1 MTPKLM
7 DEIIV
12 MKEIYIGEGILMQ
25 EVITTLLIHPKNL
38 IVLKENEIYMLLIRN
53 LKGFSLDILQ
63 VRI

>member
-1 MTPKLM
+1 M

-25 EVITTLLIHPKNL
+25 EVITTLLIHLKNL